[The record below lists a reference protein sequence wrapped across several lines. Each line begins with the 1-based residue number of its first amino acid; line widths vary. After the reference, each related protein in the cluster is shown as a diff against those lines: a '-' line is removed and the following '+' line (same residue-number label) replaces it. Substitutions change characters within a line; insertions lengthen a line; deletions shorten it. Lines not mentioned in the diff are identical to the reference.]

1 MIGMFWNIRGLN
13 KLGRQP
19 ALVSRIRGTQADVV
33 GIIETKKEFFTDGYL
48 KSLTWK
54 TSFNWFN
61 LPAKGTACVIL
72 GGCNSDKY
80 FASSVMLWIFLLV
93 L

>member
-33 GIIETKKEFFTDGYL
+33 GIIETKKSFSQMVTLNLSPGKLLLIGSTYL
-48 KSLTWK
+48 LRE
-54 TSFNWFN
+54 
-61 LPAKGTACVIL
+61 L
-72 GGCNSDKY
+72 
-80 FASSVMLWIFLLV
+80 
-93 L
+93 